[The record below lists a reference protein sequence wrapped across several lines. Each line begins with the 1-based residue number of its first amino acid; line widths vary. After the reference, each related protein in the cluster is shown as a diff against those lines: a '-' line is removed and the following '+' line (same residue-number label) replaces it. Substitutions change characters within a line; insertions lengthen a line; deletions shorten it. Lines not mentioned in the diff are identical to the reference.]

1 MLWAATEDGKKIGL
15 EQGFE
20 LAHEEARKEAR
31 EEARIAMLT
40 TAKKLLTMNMS
51 PEQVSQATGLP
62 IAEID
67 NLLETN

>member
-20 LAHEEARKEAR
+20 LAREEARD
-31 EEARIAMLT
+31 EARIAMLT

-67 NLLETN
+67 DLLETN